1 MVVKTLKEWFVEN
14 NMDISAEQLK
24 MFNKYALILDNWNKM
39 INLTAIKDPRDVAIR
54 HFIDSVCLLKYE
66 NIDEGAKIIDIGTG
80 AGFPGVPLKIMRQD
94 LELTLLDS
102 LNKRLIF
109 LSDVL
114 KNLELEATLIHSRAE
129 DKARDTDYRD
139 SYDVV
144 VSRALADLP
153 SLCEYCLPYVK
164 CGGYFYALKG
174 PYGDKE
180 LAASENA
187 IATLGAEFIDITSF
201 SLPDESKRS
210 IIKIKKILPTPDEYP
225 RNQKKI
231 LRYPL

>member
-1 MVVKTLKEWFVEN
+1 MVVKTLKEWFGEN

-24 MFNKYALILDNWNKM
+24 MFNKYALILDNWNKI
-39 INLTAIKDPRDVAIR
+39 INLTAIKDPREVAIR

-66 NIDEGAKIIDIGTG
+66 NIDEGAKIIDVGTG
-80 AGFPGVPLKIMRQD
+80 AGFPGVPLKIMRPD
-94 LELTLLDS
+94 IELTLLDS

-114 KNLELEATLIHSRAE
+114 KNLELEANLIHSRAE

-187 IATLGAEFIDITSF
+187 IATLGAEFTDIISF
-201 SLPDESKRS
+201 SLPDESKRN
-210 IIKIKKILPTPDEYP
+210 IIKIKKVSPTPDAYP

>member
-1 MVVKTLKEWFVEN
+1 MVVKTLKEWFGEN

-39 INLTAIKDPRDVAIR
+39 INLTAIKDPREVAIR

-66 NIDEGAKIIDIGTG
+66 NIDAGAKIIDIGTG

-94 LELTLLDS
+94 LKLTLLDS

-114 KNLELEATLIHSRAE
+114 KNLELEANLIHSRAE

-164 CGGYFYALKG
+164 CGGYFYSLKG

-187 IATLGAEFIDITSF
+187 IKTLGGEFKDIVSF
-201 SLPDESKRS
+201 TLPDDSKRC
-210 IIKIKKILPTPDEYP
+210 IIKIKKISPTPDEYP